1 MILPIVRKFTIF
13 TTTSKQRFIGATE
26 SVNVKRKSFD
36 IESEIEYPNKHEA
49 LKNCSCPVLKEKD
62 RFDYFGQGII
72 LSAD

>member
-1 MILPIVRKFTIF
+1 MISSIVRKFTIF
-13 TTTSKQRFIGATE
+13 TTKSNQRYVGATE

-49 LKNCSCPVLKEKD
+49 LKNCSSILQEKD
-62 RFDYFGQGII
+62 RFDRFGQGII